1 MSNSVLRWHLHRLLV
16 DRLSVLRPFS
26 GNSGKKRLLIL
37 SETDQIPKAQIF
49 PFLYHAEDFSVQYGV
64 DIRELPL
71 ARFLDGRHPYAGQ
84 VDAVCFQTGFHLS
97 PAEMLF
103 LVKQISTTWPAA
115 RLAYFDWFAPTDL
128 RYAEVLNPYVSAYLK
143 KHLLKDMS
151 RYGQPTLGDTNL
163 CDYYSRRF
171 DLSLPEIC
179 FSFPEEFQEKL
190 LLGSHFAFCDYLITL
205 FLGPFPA
212 REGRAID
219 VHSRIAVNGSEW
231 YSRMRQEA
239 LDNSV
244 ALEGRRSVI
253 CRGRVSRKA
262 FFKELNNSKLC
273 FSPFGYGEVCWRDF
287 EAMATGS
294 VLLKPDMSHLLCAP
308 EVFFP
313 GETYVPIAWDLSDL
327 EEKVDFYLARP
338 QERERIAR
346 NAFEL
351 LHDYLQQGRF
361 VSDSV
366 PLLQRLNLSP

>member
-1 MSNSVLRWHLHRLLV
+1 M
-16 DRLSVLRPFS
+16 LS
-26 GNSGKKRLLIL
+26 
-37 SETDQIPKAQIF
+37 
-49 PFLYHAEDFSVQYGV
+49 
-64 DIRELPL
+64 
-71 ARFLDGRHPYAGQ
+71 
-84 VDAVCFQTGFHLS
+84 
-97 PAEMLF
+97 

-128 RYAEVLNPYVSAYLK
+128 RYAEVLNLYVSAYLK

-171 DLSLPEIC
+171 DLSLPETC

-190 LLGSHFAFCDYLITL
+190 LPGSHFAFCDYLTTL
-205 FLGPFPA
+205 FLGPFPV
-212 REGRAID
+212 RESRAID

-239 LDNSV
+239 LDHSV
-244 ALEGRRSVI
+244 ALEARRSVI